1 MGETPTVT
9 IATVFEGAGKVITKV
24 LEYLGTVATSLLGN
38 PIFQV
43 MIGIAVLYI
52 VLGIVFKLVRK
63 MRKGGK

>member
-1 MGETPTVT
+1 MDALFT
-9 IATVFEGAGKVITKV
+9 ATGTVITKI
-24 LEYLGTVATSLLGN
+24 LEYLGAVATSLLGN

>member
-1 MGETPTVT
+1 MEALFT
-9 IATVFEGAGKVITKV
+9 ATGTVITKV
-24 LEYLGTVATSLLGN
+24 LAYLTEVATSLLAN

>member
-9 IATVFEGAGKVITKV
+9 IATVFEGAGTVITKV

>member
-1 MGETPTVT
+1 MEGTTAT
-9 IATVFEGAGKVITKV
+9 IATVFEGAGTVITKV
-24 LEYLGTVATSLLGN
+24 LEYLGTVATSLLSN

-52 VLGIVFKLVRK
+52 VFGIVWRLVRK